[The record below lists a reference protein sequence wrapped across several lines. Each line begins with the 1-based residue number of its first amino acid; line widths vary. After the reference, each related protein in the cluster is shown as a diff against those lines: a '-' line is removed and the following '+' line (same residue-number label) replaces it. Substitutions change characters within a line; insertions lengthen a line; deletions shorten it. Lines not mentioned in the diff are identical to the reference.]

1 MKKNQNIPVVI
12 LCGGKGTR
20 AGQLTAKI
28 PKPLIR
34 IGEKPILWH
43 VMKIYSQHGFS
54 DFILCLGYKSKFIR
68 NYFKKNNKEKWNIT
82 CVDTGIDSLK
92 SARLFKVEHLIK
104 SENFFLAYGDDLA
117 DIEIQKLLKQ
127 HLLTKKVVTTT
138 AVRTMSDF
146 GVLKIGKGKLIT
158 DFKEKPPINQWI
170 NGGFM
175 VLNKRIFRFLRHGEL
190 ESDVFRKLV
199 KLKQIAAYKHSGKW
213 KAMNTIKDS
222 IELNLLWEK
231 GQAFWKTW

>member
-1 MKKNQNIPVVI
+1 MNEYQNIPVVI

-28 PKPLIR
+28 PKPLIK
-34 IGEKPILWH
+34 IGDKPILLH
-43 VMKIYSQHGFS
+43 VMKIYAQHGFS
-54 DFILCLGYKSKFIR
+54 DFILCLGYKGKFIR
-68 NYFKKNNKEKWNIT
+68 NYFKKNNIKKWNIT

-92 SARLFKVEHLIK
+92 SSRLLKVEHLIK

-117 DIEIQKLLKQ
+117 DIKIKKLLKQ
-127 HLLTKKVVTTT
+127 HLLTNTIATIT
-138 AVRTMSDF
+138 AVKTLSEF

-175 VLNKRIFRFLRHGEL
+175 VLNKKVFRFLRYGEL
-190 ESDVFRKLV
+190 ESDVFRELV
-199 KLKQIAAYKHSGKW
+199 KMKEIAAYKHLGKW

-222 IELNLLWEK
+222 IELNLLWKK
-231 GQAFWKTW
+231 GQAFWKVW